1 MKVALICEHADPR
14 RGGAERSTLEMA
26 DALSRTGLRVAV
38 VSARFVTPPPGD
50 VEAIEFRPKGGT
62 RLSRTRYFARHVAN
76 ECRSRGFDVVHSVMP
91 CDGVDVY
98 QPRSGTYLETITRTL
113 ARTPPAWRWMKAIG
127 RRWNFRQRMLRRVEE
142 SLLCREE
149 PPFVAAGSE
158 YVRRQVLALRP
169 DFPAHRLRVVFNG
182 VRISGVP
189 PGELAAA
196 GARLRGEL
204 RAGEVGEGRAGIR
217 ILLFAAFNFR
227 LKGLPELLRAL
238 RFAILHED
246 GATSWRLVVAGRPPS
261 RADYARVARFGL
273 KNSVRFLGPVAN
285 ILEWLAAADVLV
297 HPTWYDPCSRVV
309 LEALATGVPVVT
321 TTWNGASEAVRHPWQ
336 GAVIEDP
343 SQPAD
348 LAAAIVAALAQRRP
362 TAAELEA
369 VRWHLSMDRHAREL
383 AELYEAVRTPGAV
396 AGPPLKQTARLLG

>member
-1 MKVALICEHADPR
+1 M
-14 RGGAERSTLEMA
+14 
-26 DALSRTGLRVAV
+26 
-38 VSARFVTPPPGD
+38 
-50 VEAIEFRPKGGT
+50 
-62 RLSRTRYFARHVAN
+62 
-76 ECRSRGFDVVHSVMP
+76 
-91 CDGVDVY
+91 
-98 QPRSGTYLETITRTL
+98 
-113 ARTPPAWRWMKAIG
+113 
-127 RRWNFRQRMLRRVEE
+127 
-142 SLLCREE
+142 
-149 PPFVAAGSE
+149 AAGSE